1 MFTTSSAAQSTTKE
15 DRPCRQ
21 LSTKFLDNPIYWK
34 CGGSLWLLGHWA
46 WCRQGGSPA
55 CHQHTGGLRMETPGQ
70 DTAWISQNIT
80 QPGAGETFGSNADGA
95 HLESSSFVVVFSS
108 LVLHFIFQT
117 SCGISIK
124 LQQKIRNIA
133 FFTCIFNLLNPRG
146 NFLN

>member
-1 MFTTSSAAQSTTKE
+1 MFRVDPYCILNVYNLIRSTAKKE
-15 DRPCRQ
+15 RPYRQ

-80 QPGAGETFGSNADGA
+80 QPSDW
-95 HLESSSFVVVFSS
+95 
-108 LVLHFIFQT
+108 
-117 SCGISIK
+117 
-124 LQQKIRNIA
+124 
-133 FFTCIFNLLNPRG
+133 
-146 NFLN
+146 